1 MKKIYKSAV
10 TLPTL
15 LLASLTVFAQSQSRD
30 DILKQ
35 IEAKRAELSKLE
47 KTYLAPADEDQARY
61 ATFLKQ
67 SGTGLI
73 RLLPREKFDSE
84 VYKDHAK
91 SIVMRGGGSYYS
103 FTRLTHEYG
112 YGSDIGLDGG
122 DFSVGFAGADYGFLT
137 NLGDVPI
144 ENVGMDTHAVAIFA
158 AYKPPREEPLVRREY
173 QRLWPSAE
181 MDGLQVSRRVGV
193 QSDSTY
199 LLRSI
204 NFRQSD
210 VLVVFR
216 VLHIDSD
223 DSVVIV
229 WKVLK
234 KFGKPDLVAAKT
246 VDIG

>member
-1 MKKIYKSAV
+1 MKTIYKSAV
-10 TLPTL
+10 TLSTL
-15 LLASLTVFAQSQSRD
+15 LLASLTVLAQTQSRD

-47 KTYLAPADEDQARY
+47 ETYLAPTEEDRARY

-67 SGTGLI
+67 TGTGLI
-73 RLLPREKFDSE
+73 RLLPREKFDGE
-84 VYKDHAK
+84 VYKNK
-91 SIVMRGGGSYYS
+91 SLVMRGGGAYYS
-103 FTRLTHEYG
+103 FSRLTHEYG
-112 YGSDIGLDGG
+112 YGSDIELGNG

-137 NLGDVPI
+137 NLGDIPI
-144 ENVGMDTHAVAIFA
+144 ESVGMDSRAVAIFA
-158 AYKPPREEPLVRREY
+158 AYKPPKEEPQVRQEY
-173 QRLWPSAE
+173 QRLAPGAE
-181 MDGLQVSRRVGV
+181 LEGLQVSRRVGV
-193 QSDSTY
+193 QSDATY

-204 NFRQSD
+204 DFGNSD

-229 WKVLK
+229 WKLLK
-234 KFGKPDLVAAKT
+234 KFGKPEFTAAKR

>member
-1 MKKIYKSAV
+1 MKQIYKSAV
-10 TLPTL
+10 TLSTL

-35 IEAKRAELSKLE
+35 IEAKRAELSQLE
-47 KTYLAPADEDQARY
+47 KTYLAPADEDRARY

-73 RLLPREKFDSE
+73 RLLPREKFDAE
-84 VYKDHAK
+84 VYKDHPK
-91 SIVMRGGGSYYS
+91 SIVMRGGGAYYS

-122 DFSVGFAGADYGFLT
+122 DFSVGFAGADYGLLT

-144 ENVGMDTHAVAIFA
+144 ESVGMDTHAVAIFA
-158 AYKPPREEPLVRREY
+158 AYKPPKDEPLVRREQ
-173 QRLWPSAE
+173 QRLWPSVE
-181 MDGLQVSRRVGV
+181 LDGLQVSRRVGV

-216 VLHIDSD
+216 VLRIDSD

-229 WKVLK
+229 WKILK
-234 KFGKPDLVAAKT
+234 KFGKPDFVAANQ
-246 VDIG
+246 